1 MADHHLLDFI
11 VDYLRMN
18 ANLIATSGMLCSSTN
33 HALMPRGL
41 TICSTS
47 SATAADGT
55 ARSPASWNITSSTG
69 MTREEIAG
77 RIKRPVSTVK
87 TWLRRSLAQ
96 LKDCLGQ

>member
-1 MADHHLLDFI
+1 MTTTPSPIMVERRSGAAEGMPGQIGAGEEADCVYWL
-11 VDYLRMN
+11 
-18 ANLIATSGMLCSSTN
+18 AT
-33 HALMPRGL
+33 
-41 TICSTS
+41 
-47 SATAADGT
+47 
-55 ARSPASWNITSSTG
+55 TG